1 MLGVHYPA
9 KAKPGSPV
17 RVMRDKVAGSIL
29 PFDQPDGRAEMMS
42 FIPPFAAREEPGWA
56 RGGLFALAVSLIT
69 SLSATAGQ
77 VSSVDL
83 ELVLCVDI
91 SSSMSE
97 AEQRLQREGYVN
109 ALHDVAVLQ
118 SIESGRR
125 GRIAVAYVEWAGPNH
140 QSVLIPWTVL
150 DEPEDAAAFGE
161 VLRAQ
166 PIARGRGT
174 SISGALLAAGKLM
187 AEGPASDRR
196 VIDVSGD
203 GPNNAGLALQPV
215 RDALIAAGVTING
228 LAISL
233 HAADTLDS
241 FGPRYV
247 ELYYESCVIGGSESF
262 IVRVDSTAEFAKA
275 IRKKL
280 VNEIAGLSAGVQP
293 AAYQIRSRAVVDC
306 VTIGGAPGR

>member
-1 MLGVHYPA
+1 
-9 KAKPGSPV
+9 
-17 RVMRDKVAGSIL
+17 
-29 PFDQPDGRAEMMS
+29 
-42 FIPPFAAREEPGWA
+42 
-56 RGGLFALAVSLIT
+56 
-69 SLSATAGQ
+69 
-77 VSSVDL
+77 
-83 ELVLCVDI
+83 
-91 SSSMSE
+91 MSE

-247 ELYYESCVIGGSESF
+247 ELYYESCVIGGSEAF

>member
-1 MLGVHYPA
+1 
-9 KAKPGSPV
+9 
-17 RVMRDKVAGSIL
+17 MRDKVAGSIF

-109 ALHDVAVLQ
+109 ALHDAAVLQ
-118 SIESGRR
+118 FIESGRR

-150 DEPEDAAAFGE
+150 DGPEDAAAFGE
-161 VLRAQ
+161 ILRTQ

-174 SISGALLAAGKLM
+174 SISGALLAAGKLL
-187 AEGPASDRR
+187 AEGPGSDRR

-203 GPNNAGLALQPV
+203 GPNNAGLPLQPV

-228 LAISL
+228 LAISSL

-241 FGPRYV
+241 FGPRFV
-247 ELYYESCVIGGSESF
+247 ELYYESCVIGGSDAF
-262 IVRVDSTAEFAKA
+262 IVRVDSTAEFVTA

-280 VNEIAGLSAGVQP
+280 VNEIAGLSAGVRP

>member
-1 MLGVHYPA
+1 
-9 KAKPGSPV
+9 
-17 RVMRDKVAGSIL
+17 MRDKVAGSIL
-29 PFDQPDGRAEMMS
+29 SFDQPERRADMMS
-42 FIPPFAAREEPGWA
+42 FVPPFAGQEESRRA
-56 RGGLFALAVSLIT
+56 RGGLFALAVSLTT
-69 SLSATAGQ
+69 SLSATAAQ
-77 VSSVDL
+77 VPSVDL
-83 ELVLCVDI
+83 ELVLCVDV

-109 ALHDVAVLQ
+109 ALHDSAVLQ

-125 GRIAVAYVEWAGPNH
+125 GRIAIAYVEWAGPTH

-166 PIARGRGT
+166 PIVRGRGT
-174 SISGALLAAGKLM
+174 SISGAILAAGKLL

-203 GPNNAGLALQPV
+203 GPNNAGLPLQPV
-215 RDALIAAGVTING
+215 RDAFIAAGVTING

-247 ELYYESCVIGGSESF
+247 ELYYESCVIGGSDAF

-280 VNEIAGLSAGVQP
+280 VNEIAGLSAGMQP
-293 AAYQIRSRAVVDC
+293 AAHQIRSRPDVDC
-306 VTIGGAPGR
+306 VTIGVAPGR

>member
-247 ELYYESCVIGGSESF
+247 ELYYESCVIGGSEAF

-293 AAYQIRSRAVVDC
+293 AAYQIRSPAVVDC

>member
-1 MLGVHYPA
+1 MLDAGAHYQQ
-9 KAKPGSPV
+9 KRSPGSPV
-17 RVMRDKVAGSIL
+17 RVMRDKVAGSTL
-29 PFDQPDGRAEMMS
+29 PEMM
-42 FIPPFAAREEPGWA
+42 PFVPRFAGREEPGRA
-56 RGGLFALAVSLIT
+56 RGGLFALAVSLTT
-69 SLSATAGQ
+69 SLSATAEQ

-83 ELVLCVDI
+83 ELVLCVDV

-97 AEQRLQREGYVN
+97 AEQRLQREGYVS
-109 ALHDVAVLQ
+109 ALHDPAVLQ

-125 GRIAVAYVEWAGPNH
+125 GRIAVAYVEWAGANH

-150 DEPEDAAAFGE
+150 DEPEDAAAFGG

-166 PIARGRGT
+166 PIVRGRGT
-174 SISGALLAAGKLM
+174 SISRALLAAGKLL

-203 GPNNAGLALQPV
+203 GPNNAGLPLQPV

-247 ELYYESCVIGGSESF
+247 ELYYESCVTGGPGAF
-262 IVRVDSTAEFAKA
+262 IVTVENTADFAKA
-275 IRKKL
+275 IRNKL
-280 VNEIAGLSAGVQP
+280 VNEIAGLPAKVQP
-293 AAYQIRSRAVVDC
+293 AAYQIHSRPVVDC
-306 VTIGGAPGR
+306 VTIGAAPGR

>member
-1 MLGVHYPA
+1 
-9 KAKPGSPV
+9 
-17 RVMRDKVAGSIL
+17 MRHKVAGSIFL
-29 PFDQPDGRAEMMS
+29 FDQPDGRAEMM
-42 FIPPFAAREEPGWA
+42 PFVPRVAGRKRSGRA
-56 RGGLFALAVSLIT
+56 RGGLLALAVSLTT
-69 SLSATAGQ
+69 SLSATAEQ

-83 ELVLCVDI
+83 ELVLCVDV

-125 GRIAVAYVEWAGPNH
+125 GRIAIAYVEWAGPNH

-166 PIARGRGT
+166 PIVRGRAT
-174 SISGALLAAGKLM
+174 SISGALLAAGQLL

-203 GPNNAGLALQPV
+203 GPNNAGLPLQPM

-247 ELYYESCVIGGSESF
+247 ELYYESCVIGGSDAF

>member
-1 MLGVHYPA
+1 
-9 KAKPGSPV
+9 
-17 RVMRDKVAGSIL
+17 MRDKVAGSIL
-29 PFDQPDGRAEMMS
+29 PFDQPDGRAEMRS
-42 FIPPFAAREEPGWA
+42 FVPRFAGREEPGRA
-56 RGGLFALAVSLIT
+56 RGGLFALAVSLTT
-69 SLSATAGQ
+69 SLSATAEQ

-83 ELVLCVDI
+83 ELVLCVDV

-97 AEQRLQREGYVN
+97 AEQRLQREGYIS
-109 ALHDVAVLQ
+109 ALRDPAVLQ

-140 QSVLIPWTVL
+140 QRVLIPWTVL

-161 VLRAQ
+161 VLRAR

-174 SISGALLAAGKLM
+174 SISGALLAAGKLL

-203 GPNNAGLALQPV
+203 GPNNAGLPLQDV

-233 HAADTLDS
+233 HAADTLDI

-247 ELYYESCVIGGSESF
+247 ELYYESCVIGGSDAF
-262 IVRVDSTAEFAKA
+262 IVSVDSTAEFAKA

-306 VTIGGAPGR
+306 VTIGAAPGR

>member
-1 MLGVHYPA
+1 
-9 KAKPGSPV
+9 
-17 RVMRDKVAGSIL
+17 MRDKVAGSIL
-29 PFDQPDGRAEMMS
+29 SFDQPDGRANMMP
-42 FIPPFAAREEPGWA
+42 FDPPFAGQEESGRA
-56 RGGLFALAVSLIT
+56 RGWLFALAVSLTT
-69 SLSATAGQ
+69 SLSATAAQ

-83 ELVLCVDI
+83 ELVLCVDV

-109 ALHDVAVLQ
+109 ALHDPAVLQ
-118 SIESGRR
+118 SIESGRS
-125 GRIAVAYVEWAGPNH
+125 GRIAIAYVEWAGPNH

-150 DEPEDAAAFGE
+150 DGPQDAAAFGE

-166 PIARGRGT
+166 PIVRGRGT
-174 SISGALLAAGKLM
+174 SISGAILAAGKLL
-187 AEGPASDRR
+187 AEGPGSDRR

-203 GPNNAGLALQPV
+203 GPNNAGLPLQPV

-233 HAADTLDS
+233 QAADMLDS
-241 FGPRYV
+241 FGPRFV
-247 ELYYESCVIGGSESF
+247 ELYYKSCVIGGSDAF
-262 IVRVDSTAEFAKA
+262 IVRVDSTAEFATA

-293 AAYQIRSRAVVDC
+293 AAYQIRSRADVDC